1 MLQHILDTVENAL
14 LARGQAHGTHH
25 ISRIADRDR
34 RALETARGGWRNART
49 TAFGHVDERL
59 RSDPSQD
66 VFMIMGAG
74 PARPEP
80 VTAEAARPV
89 RWPLLTLEWRDLT
102 FLHWPVD
109 AVAAG
114 RLMPPGAVPDL
125 HDGVSYVGLVAFRM
139 YRVGWL
145 GLPGLPY
152 LGSFPE
158 TNVRL
163 YSVGPDGR
171 RGVVFCSLDAARLLP
186 VLVARAGFRLPYQW
200 SLMRVRQ
207 RGDVVS
213 YASRRRW
220 PRPGARL
227 RLRIRIGEPLD
238 RPSALEQFLTARWG
252 LHAAW
257 YGGRTLYLPNEHPRW
272 ALHRAMLVHLEENL
286 IQAVGLPPPE
296 SGPVSVLYSTG
307 LPVRMGRPARPAGGD
322 RPS

>member
-1 MLQHILDTVENAL
+1 
-14 LARGQAHGTHH
+14 
-25 ISRIADRDR
+25 
-34 RALETARGGWRNART
+34 
-49 TAFGHVDERL
+49 
-59 RSDPSQD
+59 
-66 VFMIMGAG
+66 MIMGAG

-171 RGVVFCSLDAARLLP
+171 RGVVFRSLDAARLLP
-186 VLVARAGFRLPYQW
+186 LLTARASFRLPYQW

-207 RGDVVS
+207 QGDLVS
-213 YASRRRW
+213 YASQRRW
-220 PRPGARL
+220 PRPGPRL
-227 RLRIRIGEPLD
+227 RLRVRAGERIAEPS
-238 RPSALEQFLTARWG
+238 PLEHFLTARWG
-252 LHAAW
+252 LHVTW
-257 YGGRTLYLPNEHPRW
+257 YGGRTIYLPNEHPPW
-272 ALHRAMLVHLEENL
+272 PLHRATLLHLEENL
-286 IQAVGLPPPE
+286 ISAAGLPAPR
-296 SGPVSVLYSTG
+296 SGPVSVLFSPG
-307 LPVRMGRPARPAGGD
+307 VPVHLGIPRPAA
-322 RPS
+322 